1 MRNQYHCETQKR
13 YALSN
18 VMTQGIVNQFNRI
31 ETTHNVAA
39 SIVTAEWS
47 LLYKDELCTLHKP
60 LETR

>member
-1 MRNQYHCETQKR
+1 
-13 YALSN
+13 
-18 VMTQGIVNQFNRI
+18 MTQGIVNQFNRI